1 MNAPKRRLTN
11 HALRGREEWFKRI
24 FRDQIA
30 EAAGILEVVLSG
42 IVLATI
48 PAMTHGMLRDGI
60 QTWLPT
66 LMTQNFHFGTSA
78 SVALDIIIPVFN
90 MLGVF
95 FTKALPKKWTENE
108 LKASAAF
115 FAVTIIVLIAL
126 DLVCNVSAVLSLILL
141 TVASTCMT
149 GANIMLIN
157 LIPVHFGVVGRASSV
172 TGILNCSAY
181 VGSAISSFGV
191 GAVAP
196 NPRKERE
203 ASSSIMVPISAA
215 AVTTICVTMFGRTCT
230 RRIFH
235 VFVPFTTAASI

>member
-1 MNAPKRRLTN
+1 
-11 HALRGREEWFKRI
+11 
-24 FRDQIA
+24 
-30 EAAGILEVVLSG
+30 
-42 IVLATI
+42 
-48 PAMTHGMLRDGI
+48 
-60 QTWLPT
+60 
-66 LMTQNFHFGTSA
+66 MTQNFHFGTSA

-115 FAVTIIVLIAL
+115 FAVTTIVLIVL

-191 GAVAP
+191 GAVAQ
-196 NPRKERE
+196 NFGWGAAIAVWVGFSLLALLASLGGCRRWGVYEHRLDNRER
-203 ASSSIMVPISAA
+203 AKS
-215 AVTTICVTMFGRTCT
+215 
-230 RRIFH
+230 
-235 VFVPFTTAASI
+235 

>member
-1 MNAPKRRLTN
+1 
-11 HALRGREEWFKRI
+11 
-24 FRDQIA
+24 
-30 EAAGILEVVLSG
+30 
-42 IVLATI
+42 
-48 PAMTHGMLRDGI
+48 
-60 QTWLPT
+60 
-66 LMTQNFHFGTSA
+66 
-78 SVALDIIIPVFN
+78 

-115 FAVTIIVLIAL
+115 FAVTIIALIVL

-191 GAVAP
+191 GAVAQ
-196 NPRKERE
+196 NFGWGSAIAVWVGFSLLALLASLGGCRRWGVYEHRLDNRER
-203 ASSSIMVPISAA
+203 AKS
-215 AVTTICVTMFGRTCT
+215 
-230 RRIFH
+230 
-235 VFVPFTTAASI
+235 